1 MAKRYKLT
9 LENVALAVEQCPYVA
24 CKGPYWDDY
33 EIMPS
38 KDFLTWVDENAEHY
52 GLKVYRKPDEAFFR
66 VEVVPN
72 DQKVSLGTD
81 FWVGLALNIAAISL
95 AVFTITSVIK
105 MVSAIG

>member
-24 CKGPYWDDY
+24 CRGPYWDDY

-38 KDFLTWVDENAEHY
+38 KEFLAWVDENADHY
-52 GLKVYRKPDEAFFR
+52 GLNVYRKPDEAFFR

-72 DQKVSLGTD
+72 DQNGFLGWPWLKYCGNL
-81 FWVGLALNIAAISL
+81 FSSIYHRFGN
-95 AVFTITSVIK
+95 
-105 MVSAIG
+105 

>member
-38 KDFLTWVDENAEHY
+38 KEFLTWVDENAEHY

-72 DQKVSLGTD
+72 HQKVSLGMD
-81 FWVGLALNIAAISL
+81 FWISLCFNVVAISL
-95 AVFTITSVIK
+95 VVLTVASVIK
-105 MVSAIG
+105 MITAIV